1 VITATKVTPGAVDDG
16 KMYAEMVEKHEDTV
30 KTDIVVAVG
39 DSKYGTIENYL
50 YCHDRMIKGHMAS
63 LEKTQKG
70 TGRQEGIFPKEA
82 FHYDP
87 ASDTFTCPAGH
98 KLRRHHYNKNRN
110 HYEYRTDKGVC
121 AQCSLR
127 DTCTRAKDGRSLK
140 RHPRQ
145 DELDYL
151 RKEASTATAKR
162 DIKKRQ
168 DLSERSF
175 AWSTRYGYKRARWRR
190 LWRMEIQDFLIAAVQ
205 NISIL
210 IRQKPLKNTDAKPQN
225 WPIKASAD
233 KINSLCCRISSSLCD
248 CTYSHRCRT
257 AGYAEML
264 V

>member
-1 VITATKVTPGAVDDG
+1 
-16 KMYAEMVEKHEDTV
+16 MVEKHEDTV
-30 KTDIVVAVG
+30 KTDVVVAVG

-50 YCHDRMIKGHMAS
+50 YCHDHKIKGHMAS
-63 LEKTQKG
+63 LEKAQKG
-70 TGRQEGIFPKEA
+70 SGRREGIFPKEA
-82 FHYDP
+82 FQYDP
-87 ASDTFTCPAGH
+87 ASDTFTCPAGQ
-98 KLRRHHYNKNRN
+98 KLRKHHYYKNRN
-110 HYEYRTDKGVC
+110 QYEYRADKGAC
-121 AQCSLR
+121 AQCPLR

-140 RHPRQ
+140 RHLRQ

-151 RKEASTATAKR
+151 RMEASTTKAMR

-210 IRQKPLKNTDAKPQN
+210 IRHKPLEIADVRPKNRPME
-225 WPIKASAD
+225 ASAD
-233 KINSLCCRISSSLCD
+233 RINSLCCRISSFLYNCKNSG
-248 CTYSHRCRT
+248 RFF
-257 AGYAEML
+257 AANYAEML

>member
-1 VITATKVTPGAVDDG
+1 
-16 KMYAEMVEKHEDTV
+16 
-30 KTDIVVAVG
+30 
-39 DSKYGTIENYL
+39 
-50 YCHDRMIKGHMAS
+50 MAS

-70 TGRQEGIFPKEA
+70 SGRREGIFPKEA

-98 KLRRHHYNKNRN
+98 KLRMHHYHKNRN

-121 AQCSLR
+121 AQCPLR

-151 RKEASTATAKR
+151 RREASTPTAKR
-162 DIKKRQ
+162 DIRKRQ

-190 LWRMEIQDFLIAAVQ
+190 LWRMEIQDFLIAAIQ

-210 IRQKPLKNTDAKPQN
+210 IKQKGSKIVDAKPHN
-225 WPIKASAD
+225 RPTKASLGG
-233 KINSLCCRISSSLCD
+233 INSLCCRMSSSLCD
-248 CTYSHRCRT
+248 CTCLQRCLATR
-257 AGYAEML
+257 YAEML
-264 V
+264 A